1 MPQVGTSVSVEA
13 IDPAY
18 QQLMVDNLNQT
29 GRTDILVGWY
39 HSHPG
44 LGCWLSGTD
53 VQTAQSYESQHQRCV
68 SLVIDPI
75 QSVRG

>member
-1 MPQVGTSVSVEA
+1 
-13 IDPAY
+13 
-18 QQLMVDNLNQT
+18 MVDNLNQT

-53 VQTAQSYESQHQRCV
+53 VQTAQ
-68 SLVIDPI
+68 VIFNNKRFFF
-75 QSVRG
+75 SMT